1 MNWFHRNLLKFKPYF
16 QFIEWTKVVILPG
29 FGSLPLYTVATFFF
43 QEIARESILNK
54 ASSLAYTFMLAIFP
68 GIIFL
73 FTLIPYIPI
82 DNFQE
87 QLLDFMKVI
96 MPENAFLTVET
107 TLEDIIK
114 NQNSGLLSVG
124 FILATFFATNGV
136 SSLMLAFN
144 KSSLITESRSWGQQR
159 LVAIGLTLMI
169 IIALAVGM
177 TVFTAAGYV
186 VGYLR
191 QNIHINAAFWGFVI
205 AAARWLI
212 LFGIYFLTVSILY
225 KFGPASSRKWKLFSP
240 GAMLA
245 TILAILTFSGFAFYI
260 NNFNAYNKLYGSIG
274 TLIVIMIWLYLNSL
288 ILLVGFELNASIA
301 LSKQSIKIVR
311 PRAFN
316 TFKASGGT
324 ANATPPDDDQP

>member
-1 MNWFHRNLLKFKPYF
+1 MHRTLLKFKPYF
-16 QFIEWTKVVILPG
+16 QFIEWTKVVVLPG

-54 ASSLAYTFMLAIFP
+54 ASSLAYNFMLAIFP

-87 QLLDFMKVI
+87 QLLDFMEVV
-96 MPENAFLTVET
+96 MPENAFLTVES
-107 TLEDIIK
+107 TLEDIVK
-114 NQNSGLLSVG
+114 NQNSRLLSVG

-144 KSSLITESRSWGQQR
+144 KASLIVESRSWGQQR

-169 IIALAVGM
+169 ILALAVGM

-186 VGYLR
+186 IRYL
-191 QNIHINAAFWGFVI
+191 QKNIEINAAFWGFI
-205 AAARWLI
+205 ITASRWLI
-212 LFGIYFLTVSILY
+212 LFGIYFFTVSILY

-311 PRAFN
+311 PRSFN
-316 TFKASGGT
+316 TFKSHGSS
-324 ANATPPDDDQP
+324 ND